1 MHEHM
6 TVGGH
11 SDCWRTKEHIELKG
25 YEWYGCIKPKIRGKL
40 PTMYCTHLWG
50 SMGQLTKLPHTSCE
64 VSLSPSSSGPLSN
77 LPSIKV
83 PSSLISSYSSLISSC
98 PSSLSH
104 LEIMSI
110 PSSVMSWSSKSHN
123 ALSHSESGTSS
134 VASLPLI
141 ASTKL
146 RG

>member
-1 MHEHM
+1 MNS
-6 TVGGH
+6 TGA
-11 SDCWRTKEHIELKG
+11 SN
-25 YEWYGCIKPKIRGKL
+25 PKSGESYR
-40 PTMYCTHLWG
+40 PCTCTCLWG
-50 SMGQLTKLPHTSCE
+50 SMGQLTKLPHTLCE

-77 LPSIKV
+77 LPSTKV
-83 PSSLISSYSSLISSC
+83 PSSSISSYSSSISSC
-98 PSSLSH
+98 PSSPSH
-104 LEIMSI
+104 LKIMSI
-110 PSSVMSWSSKSHN
+110 PSSVIGWSSKSHD

>member
-25 YEWYGCIKPKIRGKL
+25 YEWYGCIKPKIRG
-40 PTMYCTHLWG
+40 
-50 SMGQLTKLPHTSCE
+50 KLPHTSCE